1 MSTRGP
7 LCNVQATAEAL
18 ARASAPREPSH
29 DGTPR
34 AGRTAR
40 VRRRRSAAKTK
51 TDQLAHMTVLLTTP
65 DRQPQTPEHA
75 GQPAGRACRS
85 DAVHDQALSRFL
97 EHIRGSFSHDLRT
110 PLGTIVNYAGVL
122 EAQQSVN
129 LEDVHNL
136 GLRIRENALRVAR
149 MIQQLATATGLANR
163 ASHATATDLAA
174 LARSVLVDAG
184 GRGDVVVTA
193 ETAARVRDV
202 DAEILGFAWRAFVA
216 VEADASGSPV
226 HELAL
231 EIREAQGAVLV
242 ELRRGS
248 TGDPDPRAVESAS
261 LEVGSYLR
269 HNGGSARLE
278 TSMGFSL
285 AQDLVVSHG
294 GELGVW
300 GRPGAGSGLRVRLPA
315 AG

>member
-1 MSTRGP
+1 M
-7 LCNVQATAEAL
+7 A
-18 ARASAPREPSH
+18 
-29 DGTPR
+29 
-34 AGRTAR
+34 
-40 VRRRRSAAKTK
+40 
-51 TDQLAHMTVLLTTP
+51 VLLTTP
-65 DRQPQTPEHA
+65 DRHPQLPEHA
-75 GQPAGRACRS
+75 GQPLGRTCCS

-122 EAQQSVN
+122 EAQQGVN

-149 MIQQLATATGLANR
+149 MVQQLATATGLANR
-163 ASHATATDLAA
+163 AQHATATDLAV

-184 GRGDVVVTA
+184 GRGDVAVNA
-193 ETAARVRDV
+193 EPAARVKIV

-216 VEADASGSPV
+216 VEADASAGPV

-231 EIREAQGAVLV
+231 EIHEAHGAVLV
-242 ELRRGS
+242 ELRRGNAS
-248 TGDPDPRAVESAS
+248 PPDANTAAPAA

-269 HNGGSARLE
+269 HNGGSARVE
-278 TSMGFSL
+278 TSMSFSL
-285 AQDLVVSHG
+285 AQDLVFTHG

-315 AG
+315 TG

>member
-1 MSTRGP
+1 MDP
-7 LCNVQATAEAL
+7 I
-18 ARASAPREPSH
+18 ARKA
-29 DGTPR
+29 
-34 AGRTAR
+34 
-40 VRRRRSAAKTK
+40 
-51 TDQLAHMTVLLTTP
+51 VLLTTS
-65 DRQPQTPEHA
+65 DRQPQPLELA
-75 GQPAGRACRS
+75 GAPASRTRRS
-85 DAVHDQALSRFL
+85 EAVHDHTLSRFL

-163 ASHATATDLAA
+163 APHATATDLAA

-184 GRGDVVVTA
+184 GRGEVSVTA
-193 ETAARVRDV
+193 ESTAHVKEV

-216 VEADASGSPV
+216 VEADASGGPV

-231 EIREAQGAVLV
+231 EIREAPGAVLV

-248 TGDPDPRAVESAS
+248 TSVQDAHAVASAS

-269 HNGGSARLE
+269 HNGGNARLE
-278 TSMGFSL
+278 TSMSFSL

-300 GRPGAGSGLRVRLPA
+300 GRPGAGSGLSVRLPA
-315 AG
+315 GG